1 MREIK
6 FRIWDLQSKYFS
18 SEYDIYC
25 SNGIVCCNNRG
36 IVDPSRQRFVPQQ
49 YTGLKDKNGKE
60 IYEGDILKFSNTKKM
75 VVDLFGESI
84 RPAEEYIVKISR
96 NRFGT
101 YFGQNTDSSHYSF
114 LDYENWEVIGN
125 VFENFEILKNE

>member
-60 IYEGDILKFSNTKKM
+60 IYEGDIVKLNELNYEVMYVDGQFIATCPYYNKHHWPKFEH
-75 VVDLFGESI
+75 FAREA
-84 RPAEEYIVKISR
+84 RCA
-96 NRFGT
+96 
-101 YFGQNTDSSHYSF
+101 
-114 LDYENWEVIGN
+114 EVIGN
-125 VFENFEILKNE
+125 VFENRELLKK